1 MVSFFFTTLPNWSVM
16 EKLNFPKFSA
26 YRWLVYIKWECGQAW
41 SRIVLCDVWCH
52 LFNTTFYSLRV
63 IFTTN
68 LFNAFTLIKKD
79 YFFRNHRREDKRAL
93 LNELWKH
100 SLFYVTLKSFFK
112 YYTVAS
118 RPILS
123 LIFRYD
129 CNIRNWTKLV
139 TDVTDHKK
147 TCSSD
152 YSGRLITASRS

>member
-1 MVSFFFTTLPNWSVM
+1 MFLQTHGWAITATILDLMGGVFSLAQMFLLAYNHGELFFTTLPNWSVM

-93 LNELWKH
+93 LNELW
-100 SLFYVTLKSFFK
+100 
-112 YYTVAS
+112 
-118 RPILS
+118 
-123 LIFRYD
+123 
-129 CNIRNWTKLV
+129 NIRYFMSLWNRFLNIILLLV
-139 TDVTDHKK
+139 AQFF
-147 TCSSD
+147 
-152 YSGRLITASRS
+152 L